1 MRVDDTLRPL
11 GSTPAPAHL
20 GNGAAGRANEE
31 IVHLRKASDRAAVW
45 LRSAM
50 FALGLLAVAAA
61 VVSWEAQYRL
71 VASARHS
78 AGIAALE
85 AAIPDAGS
93 LIFASLGI
101 ALALHGKRAIR
112 ARTLNVCC
120 VAVSVGMNALA
131 AGYGWR
137 DLAIWVMPPVLYAL
151 ASDTL
156 IGVIRAWA
164 LARQRALGATLA
176 DDQTT
181 PLAILG
187 GLLLWLLRLALAPGS
202 TLAGFRNWVIDECPV
217 APGRLAPRREPAL
230 PAVPATRRRGSSRP
244 VRRAG
249 SKTSRF
255 LALVVDRHGPLADL
269 PVGEVGPICARLA
282 PEVGLNAGAAR
293 TALRR
298 AVLAARDGERS

>member
-1 MRVDDTLRPL
+1 MRVDGSWRQFGPALAPL
-11 GSTPAPAHL
+11 
-20 GNGAAGRANEE
+20 EE
-31 IVHLRKASDRAAVW
+31 EPSRCYKTKRIHLRTEPDRAAAW
-45 LRSAM
+45 LRNAM
-50 FALGLLAVAAA
+50 VALGLLAVAAA
-61 VVSWEAQYRL
+61 VVSWEAQYRM
-71 VASARHS
+71 VASARDS

-101 ALALHGKRAIR
+101 ALALHGRRAIR

-131 AGYGWR
+131 AGDGWR
-137 DLAIWVMPPVLYAL
+137 DLVIWVMPPVVYAL

-156 IGVIRAWA
+156 IGVIRAWVI
-164 LARQRALGATLA
+164 ARQQALGESLA
-176 DDQTT
+176 YDEAT

-187 GLLLWLLRLALAPGS
+187 GLLLWLLRLVLAPRS
-202 TLAGFRNWVIDECPV
+202 TLAGFRGWVIEECPV
-217 APGRLAPRREPAL
+217 APGRLAPSRAPAL
-230 PAVPATRRRGSSRP
+230 PAVPV
-244 VRRAG
+244 VRRQRTGRRDKREG

-255 LALVVDRHGPLADL
+255 LGLVVDRHGPLADL
-269 PVGEVGPICARLA
+269 SVREVSPICARLA

-298 AVLAARDGERS
+298 AVLAAQDGGQP

>member
-1 MRVDDTLRPL
+1 MRVDNPLRPFV
-11 GSTPAPAHL
+11 GAPAHV
-20 GNGAAGRANEE
+20 GSGAPGRANEE
-31 IVHLRKASDRAAVW
+31 VVHLTEASDRAAAW
-45 LRSAM
+45 LRNAM
-50 FALGLLAVAAA
+50 LALGLLAVAAA
-61 VVSWEAQYRL
+61 VVSWEAQYRM
-71 VASARHS
+71 VSSARHS

-120 VAVSVGMNALA
+120 VAVSVGMNGLA
-131 AGYGWR
+131 AGHGWR

-164 LARQRALGATLA
+164 IARQRALGETLA
-176 DDQTT
+176 DDETT
-181 PLAILG
+181 PLAILV
-187 GLLLWLLRLALAPGS
+187 GLLLWLLRLVLAPRS
-202 TLAGFRNWVIDECPV
+202 TVAGFRIWVIDECPV
-217 APGRLAPRREPAL
+217 APGRLALRREPPLA
-230 PAVPATRRRGSSRP
+230 AVPATRRQRTGRP
-244 VRRAG
+244 EGRAG

-255 LALVVDRHGPLADL
+255 LTLVVDRHGPLADL
-269 PVGEVGPICARLA
+269 PVGEVSPICARLA
-282 PEVGLNAGAAR
+282 SEVGLDAGAAR

-298 AVLAARDGERS
+298 AVLAARDGGRS

>member
-1 MRVDDTLRPL
+1 MQTDETWRPF
-11 GSTPAPAHL
+11 GAAPAHS
-20 GNGAAGRANEE
+20 GSGPSGRYETKV
-31 IVHLRKASDRAAVW
+31 IHLREAGDRAAAW

-50 FALGLLAVAAA
+50 LALGLLAVAAA
-61 VVSWEAQYRL
+61 AVSWAAQYRM
-71 VASARHS
+71 VYSARHS

-101 ALALHGKRAIR
+101 ALALHGRRAIR

-131 AGYGWR
+131 AGRGWR
-137 DLAIWVMPPVLYAL
+137 DLAIWVMPAVVYAL

-164 LARQRALGATLA
+164 IARQRALSETLA
-176 DDQTT
+176 DDEAT

-187 GLLLWLLRLALAPGS
+187 GLGLWLLRLVLAPRS
-202 TLAGFRNWVIDECPV
+202 TLAGFRDWVIDECPV
-217 APGRLAPRREPAL
+217 APGRRLAPLPVPAIA
-230 PAVPATRRRGSSRP
+230 AVPGVRPKCTRPRDRR
-244 VRRAG
+244 VG
-249 SKTSRF
+249 SKTSRC
-255 LALVVDRHGPLADL
+255 LGLVVDRHGPLADL
-269 PVGEVGPICARLA
+269 PVRDVGSICARLA
-282 PEVGLNAGAAR
+282 PEVGLDAGAAR

-298 AVLAARDGERS
+298 AVLAAQDGGRS

>member
-1 MRVDDTLRPL
+1 MRVDDTVRQFRN
-11 GSTPAPAHL
+11 APAHL
-20 GNGAAGRANEE
+20 KNGAPGRADMK
-31 IVHLRKASDRAAVW
+31 IIHLGEAGDRAAAW
-45 LRSAM
+45 LRNAM
-50 FALGLLAVAAA
+50 LALGLLAIAAA
-61 VVSWEAQYRL
+61 VVSWAAQYRM
-71 VASARHS
+71 VYSARHS

-85 AAIPDAGS
+85 AVIPDAGS

-101 ALALHGKRAIR
+101 SLALHGKRAIR

-131 AGYGWR
+131 AGHGWR
-137 DLAIWVMPPVLYAL
+137 DLAIWVMPPVVYAL

-164 LARQRALGATLA
+164 IARQRALGETLV
-176 DDQTT
+176 DGETT

-187 GLLLWLLRLALAPGS
+187 GLLLWLLRLVVAPKS
-202 TLAGFRNWVIDECPV
+202 TLAGFRGWVIDECPV
-217 APGRLAPRREPAL
+217 APGRRLAARQATAIA
-230 PAVPATRRRGSSRP
+230 AVPRARQSNRPGDGRG
-244 VRRAG
+244 G

-255 LALVVDRHGPLADL
+255 IGLVVDRHGSLADL
-269 PVGEVGPICARLA
+269 PVGEVSPICARLA

-298 AVLAARDGERS
+298 AVLAAQDGGRS